1 VIAHRGASTVE
12 YQNSLAAFR
21 AAVAAGADGIELDV
35 HATVDGALIVHH
47 DPDVDGVHIASA
59 TARDVR
65 AGHLPNG
72 ETPPTLAEA
81 LTAAGALRVY
91 IEIKTLPPR
100 WDAELLRAI
109 DEGPNPAGYA
119 VHAFDHRILQRLGA
133 VRPNLPRG
141 ALSASYPV
149 RPLMQLQDTGART
162 LWQETSL
169 IDADLT
175 RMMHAA
181 DMQVIAWTAD
191 APDEMKRLISLG
203 IDGICT
209 NDPQRGRA
217 IVATA

>member
-1 VIAHRGASTVE
+1 VIAHRGASAVE

-21 AAVAAGADGIELDV
+21 AAAAMGADGIELDV
-35 HATVDGALIVHH
+35 HATSDGALIVHH
-47 DPDVDGVHIASA
+47 DPDVDGVHISA
-59 TARDVR
+59 ATVRDVR
-65 AGHLPNG
+65 AGRLPNG
-72 ETPPTLAEA
+72 EPPPTLAEA

-100 WDAELLRAI
+100 WDAELFRAI
-109 DEGPNPAGYA
+109 DDGPNPSGYA

-149 RPLMQLQDTGART
+149 RPLLQLQDAGAST

-169 IDADLT
+169 IDAELT
-175 RMMHAA
+175 RAVHGAGL
-181 DMQVIAWTAD
+181 QVIAWTAD
-191 APDEMKRLISLG
+191 SLDEIQRLISLG

-209 NDPQRGRA
+209 NDPKRGRM
-217 IVATA
+217 IVEAA